1 MAPLPDE
8 QLHPVATGPA
18 AEVVKEHSHDSK
30 PGEHVL
36 YSGWFCP
43 FVQRV
48 WITLEEKGIPYRYQ
62 EINPYKKE
70 PSFLALNPRGLVPT
84 LGVPTADKGEQ
95 PLIESGVICDY
106 LDETFPDVP
115 LYPRD
120 DPFRKAKLRV
130 SIDYVTSRIIPA
142 FHRFLQHTPEKP
154 YTIDEIRR
162 EFLSTLVTWIKD
174 ADPEGPFFA
183 GRALSM
189 PDVIMAPWAV
199 RLWVFEH
206 FKEGGLGMPKA
217 GEGGEDEKAWERW
230 RRWAAAVEGRDSVRN
245 TLSEW
250 EHYLPIYERYHTDKA
265 QSELAKATR
274 AGRGVP

>member
-1 MAPLPDE
+1 MPLPDE

-18 AEVVKEHSHDSK
+18 ADVVEAHSYDSK

-70 PSFLALNPRGLVPT
+70 ASFLALNPRGLVPT
-84 LGVPTADKGEQ
+84 LGVPTSDKGEQ

-115 LYPRD
+115 LYPRG
-120 DPFRKAKLRV
+120 DPFKKAKLRV

-142 FHRFLQHTPEKP
+142 FHRFLQHTPDKP
-154 YTIDEIRR
+154 YSIDEARK
-162 EFLSTLVTWIKD
+162 EFLNTLVTWIKD

-183 GRALSM
+183 GKELSM
-189 PDVIMAPWAV
+189 PDVIMGPWAV
-199 RLWVFEH
+199 RLWIFDH
-206 FKEGGLGMPKA
+206 FKEGGLGIPKA
-217 GEGGEDEKAWERW
+217 GEGGSDEKAWERW
-230 RRWAAAVEGRDSVRN
+230 RRWAAAIEGRDSVKN
-245 TLSEW
+245 TLSER
-250 EHYLPIYERYHTDKA
+250 EYYLPIYERYHTDKA